1 MFLRNHGTLEQSL
14 ATTPEHFDVLIIGA
28 GLSGIDAAHHLQK
41 FCPKKSYVILEQRER
56 IGGTWDLFRYPGIR
70 SDSDMLTMGYSF
82 RPWTHPKA
90 ISPGEDIREYISAAA
105 RDEGI
110 DRNIRFRHQIKRAE
124 WSSQEARWTVEAVR
138 QASCSENRR
147 KDFDTDKGGAGA
159 RSGVAADRDSAD
171 KDGVSEQPVAFTCNF
186 LFCCAGY
193 YRYSSGHLPEFPNSG
208 RFAGR
213 MIHPQ
218 AWPENLDYAGKRIVV
233 IGSGATAVTL
243 VPALAKT
250 AGHVTM
256 LQRSPTYVI
265 SMPEKDRIANFL
277 RHIMPA
283 MWAYRLSR
291 WKNVSFMTYVYQ
303 LSQAFPNFVKK
314 GIIKKARK
322 QLGTDFDVDTHFTPR
337 YRPWEQRMCLIPD
350 ADMFEAIKSARASVV
365 TDQIETFTEK
375 GILLKS
381 GKELEAD
388 IIVTATGLAMQAF
401 GGMELTVDKQ
411 RVDPGQVLAYKG
423 VMMSGV
429 PNFASVFGYI
439 NASWTLKADLICNY
453 VCRLLNFMD
462 RKGVRQVTPRPV
474 GESAV
479 APFVENFTP
488 GYIQRALASWP
499 KQGRKKPWRVYQNYL
514 RDTISLR
521 WTRVDDEGLAFSNP
535 AAESPQKPVK
545 LAEDKQLAVSN

>member
-1 MFLRNHGTLEQSL
+1 LEYHL
-14 ATTPEHFDVLIIGA
+14 AASPEHFDVVIVGA
-28 GLSGIDAAHHLQK
+28 GLSGIDAAYHLQK

-90 ISPGEDIREYISAAA
+90 ISPGEDIREYITATA

-110 DRNIRFRHQIKRAE
+110 DRNIRFRHQIKHAS
-124 WSSQEARWTVEAVR
+124 WSSEVAQWTIETTK
-138 QASCSENRR
+138 SSSDSKSSEVKEESVTLN
-147 KDFDTDKGGAGA
+147 
-159 RSGVAADRDSAD
+159 
-171 KDGVSEQPVAFTCNF
+171 CNF

-193 YRYSSGHLPEFPNSG
+193 YRYSAGYLPEFPNSG
-208 RFAGR
+208 LFKGR
-213 MIHPQ
+213 MFHPQ
-218 AWPENLDYAGKRIVV
+218 AWPEDLDYAGKRVV
-233 IGSGATAVTL
+233 IIGSGATAVTL
-243 VPALAKT
+243 VPAMAKT
-250 AGHVTM
+250 AAHVTM

-265 SMPEKDRIANFL
+265 SAPEKDRIANFL

-291 WKNVSFMTYVYQ
+291 WKNVGFMTYIYQ
-303 LSQAFPNFVKK
+303 LSQRFPNFVKR
-314 GIIKKARK
+314 GIIKKAGK

-350 ADMFEAIKSARASVV
+350 ADMFEAIKSGRASVV
-365 TDQIETFTEK
+365 TDQIETFTER

-388 IIVTATGLAMQAF
+388 IIVTATGLTMQAF

-462 RKGVRQVTPRPV
+462 SKGVRQVTPRPAD
-474 GESAV
+474 ETAA
-479 APFVENFTP
+479 APFVENFNS

-499 KQGRKKPWRVYQNYL
+499 KQGHKKPWRVYQNYF
-514 RDTISLR
+514 RDTISLK
-521 WTRVDDEGLAFSNP
+521 WTRVDDEALEFSNP
-535 AAESPQKPVK
+535 AATSIQQSVKP
-545 LAEDKQLAVSN
+545 AEDKQMAISN

>member
-1 MFLRNHGTLEQSL
+1 M
-14 ATTPEHFDVLIIGA
+14 ATIPEHFDVLIIGA

-41 FCPKKSYVILEQRER
+41 FSPRKSYVILEQRER

-82 RPWTHPKA
+82 RPWTHPKS
-90 ISPGEDIREYISAAA
+90 ISPGEDIREYITATA

-110 DRNIRFRHQIKRAE
+110 DRNIRFRHEIKRAA
-124 WSSQEARWTVEAVR
+124 WSSEEAKWTVEAVK
-138 QASCSENRR
+138 QASHE
-147 KDFDTDKGGAGA
+147 
-159 RSGVAADRDSAD
+159 
-171 KDGVSEQPVAFTCNF
+171 EIPVTLTCNF

-193 YRYSSGHLPEFPNSG
+193 YRYSAGYLPEFPNSNVFKG
-208 RFAGR
+208 RLV
-213 MIHPQ
+213 HPQ
-218 AWPENLDYAGKRIVV
+218 AWPTRVSADGKTQEGLDYAGKRVVV

-243 VPALAKT
+243 VPAMAKT

-265 SMPEKDRIANFL
+265 SAPEKDRIANFL
-277 RHIMPA
+277 RKIMPA

-291 WKNVSFMTYVYQ
+291 WKNVGFMTYIYQ
-303 LSQAFPNFVKK
+303 LSRRFPNFAKK
-314 GIIKKARK
+314 RILKKARMR
-322 QLGTDFDVDTHFTPR
+322 LGTDFDLDHFTPR

-350 ADMFEAIKSARASVV
+350 ADMFEAIKAGRASVV

-423 VMMSGV
+423 VMISGV

-474 GESAV
+474 DESAV
-479 APFVENFTP
+479 APFVEHFTP
-488 GYIQRALASWP
+488 GYMQRALASWP
-499 KQGRKKPWRVYQNYL
+499 KQGHRKPWRVYQNYL

-521 WTRVDDEGLAFSNP
+521 WTRVDDEGLEFSNP
-535 AAESPQKPVK
+535 VGEKPPQALK
-545 LAEDKQLAVSN
+545 LAEDKQMVTSN

>member
-1 MFLRNHGTLEQSL
+1 
-14 ATTPEHFDVLIIGA
+14 
-28 GLSGIDAAHHLQK
+28 
-41 FCPKKSYVILEQRER
+41 
-56 IGGTWDLFRYPGIR
+56 
-70 SDSDMLTMGYSF
+70 MLTMGYSF

-90 ISPGEDIREYISAAA
+90 ISPGEDIREYITATA

-110 DRNIRFRHQIKRAE
+110 DRHIRFRHQIKRAS
-124 WSSQEARWTVEAVR
+124 WSSEDAKWTVEAVK
-138 QASCSENRR
+138 QSSS
-147 KDFDTDKGGAGA
+147 GAGKSIA
-159 RSGVAADRDSAD
+159 GVATASGVEINEEA
-171 KDGVSEQPVAFTCNF
+171 VTLTCNF

-193 YRYSSGHLPEFPNSG
+193 YRYSAGYLPEFPNSS
-208 RFAGR
+208 RFKGR
-213 MIHPQ
+213 MFHPQ
-218 AWPENLDYAGKRIVV
+218 AWPEDLDYAGKRVV
-233 IGSGATAVTL
+233 IIGSGATAVTL
-243 VPALAKT
+243 VPAMAKT
-250 AGHVTM
+250 AAHVTM

-265 SMPEKDRIANFL
+265 SAPEKDRIANFL
-277 RHIMPA
+277 RRIMPA

-291 WKNVSFMTYVYQ
+291 WKNVGFMTYIYQ
-303 LSQAFPNFVKK
+303 LSQRFPDFVKR
-314 GIIKKARK
+314 GIIKKAGK

-350 ADMFEAIKSARASVV
+350 ADMFEAIKSGRASVV
-365 TDQIETFTEK
+365 TDQIETFTER

-388 IIVTATGLAMQAF
+388 IVITATGLAMQAF

-453 VCRLLNFMD
+453 VCRILNFMD
-462 RKGVRQVTPRPV
+462 RKGVRQVTPDPA

-479 APFVENFTP
+479 APFVENFSS

-499 KQGRKKPWRVYQNYL
+499 KQGQKKPWRVYQNYF
-514 RDTISLR
+514 RDTISLK
-521 WTRVDDEGLAFSNP
+521 WTRVDDAGLDFSNP
-535 AAESPQKPVK
+535 VAAASPKPVQ
-545 LAEDKQLAVSN
+545 LAEDKEMAAAD